1 MKYIKKILAVLL
13 TAALVSGCASEN
25 ETTSENVQTTA
36 TTAETAV
43 VTTTAVPETTVT
55 TKTTTETTTAE
66 TTTATSAET
75 EKPVSVTEPVKAELK
90 PLDER
95 TAFVDYRFE
104 EAVETEIT
112 EDINERAITVVM
124 ESDFYHVSRTHAAEL
139 KEEFEKEKQS
149 LKLWCEENGKDF
161 EASVYNAD
169 YFDEKG
175 NVIPVVYA
183 AYTYDYDCNGRDETF
198 AVVNM
203 PYFAYTDNYC
213 IRSIIVFISDGY
225 YDEIIDDYSNL
236 EPVYMLDYGYCRQI
250 IFKGY
255 GVMGADDHT
264 CIYGVINGNPK
275 QLYVNRCSYEK
286 TGFLLGT
293 FGWQGTGS
301 TMYFDN
307 VKMEYVNI
315 GMEPVSIDEV
325 KSMDEKGTITDIIDK
340 HIEDFE
346 ELFRI
351 YRLGK
356 RFYCFSLGVFDS
368 GEAYDFKDG
377 GFINVTEDMPALR
390 YSYDMAVYDI
400 DLNTAF
406 DEMLSPEQAAKQ
418 VVTVNESGIPLAL
431 YTEVSD
437 GNVFVDFTMEQ
448 MQENTNVSTFIKNK
462 AVEYFKDSRYYVDYT
477 DEQITELKKYIDDG
491 RAFRNEIGELTD
503 LGKAY
508 FEEYFN
514 EDGTIEPKVYKVYS
528 VNPSN
533 VLDDMTHIVVVNTP
547 YILDFGNTCLR
558 NFVMYLDDD
567 GNLIKILDEFSYIE
581 EPVLLD
587 YGKSK
592 QVILSGYG
600 IMGADDHDSIHSL
613 GYYNFSTKRLY
624 SGRCSFAKDGCLMG
638 IYGRQG
644 SGGTIYYDTIAQEY
658 RYIIGETLDIETVKS
673 MDTHGDM
680 AEFIEQWENGELC
693 IVTLIG
699 GKYYSFSYGPMDSG
713 KVYIYED
720 GRFVV
725 AGNIAVRFTSE
736 SEYNEFKMVK
746 DIDLEKAY
754 AEMVSPEE
762 LR

>member
-13 TAALVSGCASEN
+13 TATLVSGCASEN
-25 ETTSENVQTTA
+25 ETTSETVQTTA
-36 TTAETAV
+36 TTAETTV

-55 TKTTTETTTAE
+55 TKTTTETTAAE
-66 TTTATSAET
+66 TTTVTSAET
-75 EKPVSVTEPVKAELK
+75 EKHVSVTEPAEAELK

-112 EDINERAITVVM
+112 EDINERAITAVM

-275 QLYVNRCSYEK
+275 QLYANRCGYEK

-307 VKMEYVNI
+307 VKMEYVNV
-315 GMEPVSIDEV
+315 GMEFVPVDEV
-325 KSMDEKGTITDIIDK
+325 RAMDEKGTITDRIDECVE
-340 HIEDFE
+340 HSGD
-346 ELFRI
+346 LFRI

-356 RFYCFSLGVFDS
+356 RFYCFSLGGYDM
-368 GEAYDFKDG
+368 GEVYDFKDG
-377 GFINVTEDMPALR
+377 GFINVTEEMPALR

-400 DLNTAF
+400 DFNTAF
-406 DEMLSPEQAAKQ
+406 DEMLSPEQAAER
-418 VVTVNESGIPLAL
+418 VITVNGSGIPLAL

-477 DEQITELKKYIDDG
+477 DEQIKQLKGYLDNYKEFI
-491 RAFRNEIGELTD
+491 NENGELSD
-503 LGKAY
+503 LDKSY
-508 FEEYFN
+508 FEEYFS
-514 EDGTIEPKVYKVYS
+514 EDGTIEPKIYKVYS
-528 VNPSN
+528 VKLSSIY
-533 VLDDMTHIVVVNTP
+533 DDMNHIAVVNTP
-547 YILDFGNTCLR
+547 YLLGNKSPCLR
-558 NFVMYLDDD
+558 NFVLYLDDD
-567 GNLIKILDEFSYIE
+567 GRLIKILDNFSNFE

-587 YGKSK
+587 YGNEK
-592 QVILSGYG
+592 QVVLSGSG
-600 IMGADDHDSIHSL
+600 IAGVDDHTAIYSL
-613 GYYNFSTKRLY
+613 GIFEFSTNKLY
-624 SGRCSFAKDGCLMG
+624 SGRCSFAKDGCLLG
-638 IYGRQG
+638 VYGWQG
-644 SGGTIYYDTIAQEY
+644 SGGTMYYDTVAQEY

-762 LR
+762 LK